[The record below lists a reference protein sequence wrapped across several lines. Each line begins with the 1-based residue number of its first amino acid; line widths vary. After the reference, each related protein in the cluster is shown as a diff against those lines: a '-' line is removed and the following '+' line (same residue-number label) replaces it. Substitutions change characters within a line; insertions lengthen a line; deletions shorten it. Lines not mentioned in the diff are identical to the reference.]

1 MGILLTLV
9 SIMAIFAV
17 IIVIMTLGNVT
28 MSGAQQL
35 PSQSSKPQAENG
47 TFRSINDSFSVAVPQ
62 GWVVEDLSS
71 TDTNTLLT
79 EIMEG
84 YRTLA
89 RLCPQEQAIP
99 GIGSGYACEEGQN
112 TISINQY
119 PNLGGE
125 PEFSSI
131 ANNNII
137 TNDNFLNYQIHKL
150 QGLGYSNINI
160 VNNTE
165 MNINVTGS
173 DINRL
178 TGSVPAK
185 LVEITYG
192 INSTQA
198 RAYMLLSATNAT
210 SKLGLISGYS
220 IFYEGPAAM
229 TATSSL
235 PEPVKQVFQSFEF
248 VKEDVGPQESRERST
263 QANSSSAVPAT
274 VLGKAAP
281 QDAVTGPL
289 SVVLQHQNMTAT

>member
-1 MGILLTLV
+1 MGMLLTLV

-17 IIVIMTLGNVT
+17 IIAIMTVGNVT

-35 PSQSSKPQAENG
+35 PSQSSLPQAENG

-89 RLCPQEQAIP
+89 RLCPQEQALP
-99 GIGSGYACEEGQN
+99 DIGSGYACKEGQN

-125 PEFSSI
+125 PEFSSV
-131 ANNNII
+131 ANNNMI

-160 VNNTE
+160 LNNTE
-165 MNINVTGS
+165 MKINVTSS

-220 IFYEGPAAM
+220 IFYESPAAM
-229 TATSSL
+229 SAPSSL
-235 PEPVKQVFQSFEF
+235 PEPVKQVFHSFEF
-248 VKEDVGPQESRERST
+248 VKQDVGPQESQERST
-263 QANSSSAVPAT
+263 QANSSSAGPAT
-274 VLGKAAP
+274 VPGKAAP
-281 QDAVTGPL
+281 QGAITGPH
-289 SVVLQHQNMTAT
+289 SVVLQH